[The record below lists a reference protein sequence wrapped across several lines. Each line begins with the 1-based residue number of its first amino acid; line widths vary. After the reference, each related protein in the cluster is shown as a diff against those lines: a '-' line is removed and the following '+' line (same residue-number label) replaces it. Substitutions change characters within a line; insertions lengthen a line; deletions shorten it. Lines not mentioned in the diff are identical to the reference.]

1 MGPDTG
7 DAGHYR
13 GEWWSDSP
21 ALAVPFGTMSHQ
33 CINTQV
39 KKLRNHHCLGSPH
52 FAHLMTLSSL
62 ISRVTAIQAFSV
74 NHGLLFFR
82 VSLLMYISLNSLENC
97 RASTD
102 SAHVDM
108 ARSPL
113 FDEALH
119 SREAMLNHKITGHLG
134 LSEFVQSPLL
144 VEYLWTG
151 PESTM
156 NM

>member
-1 MGPDTG
+1 
-7 DAGHYR
+7 
-13 GEWWSDSP
+13 
-21 ALAVPFGTMSHQ
+21 MS
-33 CINTQV
+33 QV
-39 KKLRNHHCLGSPH
+39 KKLRNHYRLGSPH
-52 FAHLMTLSSL
+52 FAHPMILSSL
-62 ISRVTAIQAFSV
+62 ISRVTAIQVFSV
-74 NHGLLFFR
+74 NHALLFFI
-82 VSLLMYISLNSLENC
+82 VPLLMYISLNSLENC

-119 SREAMLNHKITGHLG
+119 SREAVLSHKITGHLG
-134 LSEFVQSPLL
+134 LSEFVKSPLL
-144 VEYLWTG
+144 VKYLWTG